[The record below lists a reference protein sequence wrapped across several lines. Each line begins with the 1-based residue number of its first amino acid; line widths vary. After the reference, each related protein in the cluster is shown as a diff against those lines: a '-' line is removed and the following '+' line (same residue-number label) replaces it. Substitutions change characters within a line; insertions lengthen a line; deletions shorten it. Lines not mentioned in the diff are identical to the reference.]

1 MGVKRRLQSE
11 RGQSVIE
18 LVLILPLLVAIF
30 AILVFFGRV
39 LYVRLAVE
47 QASFDGAR
55 AAIES
60 LNAGRGP
67 DQGYATA
74 YATLQGWRLSPG
86 HGAVRLYYNDWD
98 RGTGLTCRVG
108 YKVRVS
114 DIPLVGWFYSGGGG
128 VRVQAAT
135 TLRVEQYKSRWD

>member
-1 MGVKRRLQSE
+1 VGVRQLRSE
-11 RGQSVIE
+11 RGQSVLE

-30 AILVFFGRV
+30 AILVFFG
-39 LYVRLAVE
+39 
-47 QASFDGAR
+47 
-55 AAIES
+55 
-60 LNAGRGP
+60 
-67 DQGYATA
+67 
-74 YATLQGWRLSPG
+74 LQGWRLSPD

-98 RGTGLTCRVG
+98 RGTSLTCRVG